1 MSIQDGKARKMKKT
15 VAAIVFMFMTSVA
28 IASATD
34 APSVN
39 GKWKVHSDIAGNESD
54 ITCTFVQAGNDLTGN
69 CDTDQGKYDL
79 TGKVDGKKI
88 KWSFKSE
95 YNGTPLTITYDGVID
110 ASNKISGTTAVP
122 DFGVEGEFSATK

>member
-1 MSIQDGKARKMKKT
+1 MKKT
-15 VAAIVFMFMTSVA
+15 VAAIVFIMFMTSVA